1 MDDSNGFFTV
11 DDSASLCMDLL
22 SVVLLNKGELD
33 GADSLSS
40 SLIVVSG
47 MQFLSSFLLFSSGCN
62 IARGLYYLVRVTKSP
77 WHPPSSATAVFIY
90 QITFD
95 TKKSKPQTRTGL
107 LKVLK
112 CSDIL
117 LSFEQLTV
125 NNTARLQV
133 PLHFYADVTSVGNL
147 TGNHTM
153 SWLSPFA

>member
-1 MDDSNGFFTV
+1 MDDNNGFFTV

-22 SVVLLNKGELD
+22 SLVLLNIGELD

-62 IARGLYYLVRVTKSP
+62 IARGLYYLLRVTKSP

-95 TKKSKPQTRTGL
+95 TKKIKTSNQDRIVKSFEVFGH
-107 LKVLK
+107 
-112 CSDIL
+112 SAL
-117 LSFEQLTV
+117 LS
-125 NNTARLQV
+125 N
-133 PLHFYADVTSVGNL
+133 
-147 TGNHTM
+147 
-153 SWLSPFA
+153 